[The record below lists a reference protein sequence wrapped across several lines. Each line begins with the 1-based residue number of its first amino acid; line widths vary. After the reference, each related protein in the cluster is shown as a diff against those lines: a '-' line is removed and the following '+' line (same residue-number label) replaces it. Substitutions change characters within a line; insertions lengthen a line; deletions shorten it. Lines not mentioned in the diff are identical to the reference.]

1 MSNLVCLLIGLGLGY
16 FAGTHP
22 EVVNARFAALGA
34 WIKLK
39 TTKG

>member
-22 EVVNARFAALGA
+22 DMVNARFAAFVA
-34 WIKLK
+34 WIKSK